1 MKYAFALF
9 GAAAILASFS
19 GASAQTAEPTYKA
32 DPDVYKIVYE
42 DEKVRI
48 IESTRKAGVTD
59 KLHGHPLKSIVYGVT
74 ECKTAQTADGKT
86 TETDTKPGTARALP
100 VIPAHTAKNIGS
112 EDCKQLFV
120 ELK

>member
-1 MKYAFALF
+1 MKYAFALL

-32 DPDVYKIVYE
+32 DPDVYKIIYE

-59 KLHGHPLKSIVYGVT
+59 KLHSHPVKSIVYGLT
-74 ECKTAQTADGKT
+74 ECKTEQTANGKS
-86 TETDTKPGTARALP
+86 TETDTKPGIARELP
-100 VIPAHTAKNIGS
+100 IIPAHTAKNIGS
-112 EDCKQLFV
+112 ADCKQLFV
-120 ELK
+120 EVK